1 MSAVVLLLVCAL
13 LGLGLGAVFSTEEFA
28 ASAGGAAD
36 AQAVLEQRELR
47 REQALAREQDLA
59 EAGVDAD
66 LFGPGSQ
73 DPTDSHGTADTADT
87 ADTTTGSDPDGVPDT
102 EPPQRLL
109 SVPVALLLG
118 SVAGALVALIALG
131 YAPQPSVGLWFFV
144 VPAAALAASV
154 LLSAVS
160 FVRVDLAR
168 RRQQDDADDP
178 GAGADAAARRAERE
192 AATDPSGYG
201 GLDQWSR

>member
-73 DPTDSHGTADTADT
+73 DPADPHDTADTADT
-87 ADTTTGSDPDGVPDT
+87 ATGSDLDAVPDT

-168 RRQQDDADDP
+168 RRQPGDADDP
-178 GAGADAAARRAERE
+178 GAGADAAAQRAERG